1 MKRFKDPNTWL
12 IAVSMMLISVTALF
26 FFTDPVTPPSVLMKD
41 ILGDWV
47 AINSTELD
55 STDWQS
61 FTIRENETLQA
72 YCGEVR
78 NFSYDAD
85 EKMLTVYAFGELRSI
100 SFLLTNAYGVPA
112 LADAGGM
119 LFVRPEH
126 FEAARASY
134 LKHAD
139 IHGTWLP
146 VVETSSTDSS
156 YRSFGFTLNESL
168 YCIYDSIEK
177 QCPYYYNS
185 DYRRVTV
192 YAPEAPDGFVYELT
206 SYYGYPVLKSGD
218 SYFARP
224 ADLEAVQALYADDQ
238 PPEIIQRTKEELEPV
253 LGLWKNWTG
262 KTFSQYNDLY
272 WQDFYLAED
281 MTCRFVQSGTEYPYN
296 YDPVSKT
303 VTVYCAQKQSS
314 AIVYTLTEQSGITML
329 RCSDKIT
336 TTGTQQQVRQGDYY
350 ATPNHYDAAHKLY
363 TQQTQAELYQKHQ
376 ATKEIL
382 LQGKISAI
390 DNLPYRQE
398 DSLIIHDMSGAVHN
412 STWVSLTVCMTTA
425 SPDGFLIMDAL
436 QDVRLVTTSNCDNWS
451 QADLEDHFGVFV
463 SSIQCFDGSV
473 VTPESGLDIRE
484 NPVFELD
491 NYTYHF
497 SLAQYGE
504 DGAAMG
510 PPWKIEDLG
519 YQDLF
524 VFFRIYGEDG
534 VFYIQLDT

>member
-1 MKRFKDPNTWL
+1 
-12 IAVSMMLISVTALF
+12 
-26 FFTDPVTPPSVLMKD
+26 
-41 ILGDWV
+41 
-47 AINSTELD
+47 
-55 STDWQS
+55 
-61 FTIRENETLQA
+61 
-72 YCGEVR
+72 
-78 NFSYDAD
+78 
-85 EKMLTVYAFGELRSI
+85 
-100 SFLLTNAYGVPA
+100 
-112 LADAGGM
+112 
-119 LFVRPEH
+119 
-126 FEAARASY
+126 
-134 LKHAD
+134 
-139 IHGTWLP
+139 
-146 VVETSSTDSS
+146 
-156 YRSFGFTLNESL
+156 
-168 YCIYDSIEK
+168 
-177 QCPYYYNS
+177 
-185 DYRRVTV
+185 
-192 YAPEAPDGFVYELT
+192 
-206 SYYGYPVLKSGD
+206 
-218 SYFARP
+218 
-224 ADLEAVQALYADDQ
+224 
-238 PPEIIQRTKEELEPV
+238 
-253 LGLWKNWTG
+253 
-262 KTFSQYNDLY
+262 
-272 WQDFYLAED
+272 

-329 RCSDKIT
+329 RCSDKVT

-350 ATPNHYDAAHKLY
+350 AAPNHYDAAHKLY

-398 DSLIIHDMSGAVHN
+398 DALIIHDMSGSVHN
-412 STWVSLTVCMTTA
+412 STWVSLNVCMTTA

-484 NPVFELD
+484 NPDFDLD
-491 NYTYHF
+491 VYAYHF